1 MKYWEVAKT
10 QLEAYKEQA
19 FSINFEL
26 AAHPEISGQEE
37 HSAAYI
43 CDVLTRAGIAVE
55 KELSGVK
62 HSFRGTVVKAEGH
75 SKRPKLAVLCEYDA
89 LPNIGHGCGHCASG
103 SISTLAALTLKALHE
118 DLLAKGDA
126 GLPMDVDIVGTP
138 DEEAKGGKVDL
149 VNAGEFN
156 DYDFAIMVHMDGV
169 ESRPNSAFLA
179 LDCYRVAFHGVPAH
193 AAGEP
198 WNGVN
203 ALNGMNLA
211 LQAIDML
218 RQQTR
223 PETRIGYY
231 VIHGGNAS
239 NVIPEY
245 AEFELCVRHT
255 EREYLN
261 TLVEKITNC
270 VKGAALATG
279 TTCEM
284 NFYGNSFDDMK
295 WNETGT
301 ALIAQ
306 VYDELG
312 IPHENGKPTDL
323 GSSDIGNVSKICPA
337 FHPTLRLKGD
347 DKICHTIG
355 FAEAMTEPTIKTSI
369 EEGASIIVKTLLH
382 LMGSPH
388 TLEAIKTE
396 FNGENVK

>member
-1 MKYWEVAKT
+1 MKYWDHALK
-10 QLEAYKEQA
+10 QLEAYKEEA
-19 FSINFEL
+19 FAINFEL

-37 HSAAYI
+37 QSANFI
-43 CDVLTRAGIAVE
+43 CNVLTKAGIPVE
-55 KELSGVK
+55 RELSGVK
-62 HSFRGTVVKAEGH
+62 HSFRGTVVKGEETE
-75 SKRPKLAVLCEYDA
+75 KRPKLAILCEYDA
-89 LPNIGHGCGHCASG
+89 LPTIGHGCGHCASG
-103 SISTLAALTLKALHE
+103 SISTLAALTLKGLHE
-118 DLLAKGDA
+118 ELRLKGES
-126 GLPMDVDIVGTP
+126 GLSMDVDIIGTP
-138 DEEAKGGKVDL
+138 DEEATGGKVDL

-203 ALNGMNLA
+203 ALNGMTLA

-231 VIHGGNAS
+231 VINGGNAS

-245 AEFELCVRHT
+245 TEFELCVRHT
-255 EREYLN
+255 ERVYLD

-270 VKGAALATG
+270 IKGAAIATG
-279 TTCEM
+279 TTYEM

-301 ALIAQ
+301 ELIAQ

-312 IPHENGKPTDL
+312 IPHKNGKPTDL

-355 FAEAMTEPTIKTSI
+355 FAKAMTEPTIKTSI
-369 EEGASIIVKTLLH
+369 EEGASIITKTLLY
-382 LMGSPH
+382 LMEEPNR
-388 TLEAIKTE
+388 LAAIKAE
-396 FNGENVK
+396 FDV